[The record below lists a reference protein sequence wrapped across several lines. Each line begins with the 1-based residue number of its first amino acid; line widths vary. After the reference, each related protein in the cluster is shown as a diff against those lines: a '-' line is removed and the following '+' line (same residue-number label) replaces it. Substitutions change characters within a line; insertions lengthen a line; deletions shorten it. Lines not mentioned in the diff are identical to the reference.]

1 MIVPDIRDEPLQENT
16 MTTKTQKIVFV
27 SLFVIWM
34 TSGCSSIFPE
44 TSAPVVEEVAS
55 APTNGG
61 TVCLVTDTYGINDR
75 SFNATAWKGVEDAE
89 SALSIGKAFLASPDD
104 TYYQVN
110 IDSFV
115 QGGCD
120 LIITVG
126 FLIGEDTAAAAI
138 KNQEQKFAIVDY
150 DFYDYSV
157 DPPSDVTYP
166 NVNEL
171 TFQTDE
177 AAFLAGYVAASVTKT
192 GIVGTFGGV
201 NIPTVTIFMD
211 GFALGVEYY
220 NQQHGTD
227 VILIGWDPYLRVG
240 QFTET
245 FDQVFKGFDK
255 AEALADEGADIIIPV
270 AGGVGLG
277 AAALARERGNILII
291 GVDSDWTIS
300 APEYSDII
308 LTSVLK
314 NIDVAVFNT
323 IKSVQDGTFQ
333 GGLFIGT
340 LENDG
345 VGMAPFRSMED
356 RVPEEIISDL
366 IQIKADIISGV
377 ISTRP

>member
-1 MIVPDIRDEPLQENT
+1 
-16 MTTKTQKIVFV
+16 MTTKIHKLVCV
-27 SLFVIWM
+27 SLFVILM
-34 TSGCSSIFPE
+34 ISGCASIFPE
-44 TSAPVVEEVAS
+44 TSAPVVEDVSS
-55 APTNGG
+55 APTSSG
-61 TVCLVTDTYGINDR
+61 TVCLVTDTQGINDR
-75 SFNATAWKGVEDAE
+75 SFNATAWKGVVDAE
-89 SALSIGKAFLASPDD
+89 SALSIGKAFLESPES

-110 IDSFV
+110 IESFL

-120 LIITVG
+120 LIVTVG
-126 FLIGEDTAAAAI
+126 YLIGEDTAIAAT

-166 NVNEL
+166 NVKEL

-227 VILIGWDPYLRVG
+227 IRLIGWDPYLRVG
-240 QFTET
+240 QFTGT
-245 FDQVFKGFDK
+245 FDEVFKGFDK

-277 AAALARERGNILII
+277 AAALARERGDILII
-291 GVDSDWTIS
+291 GVDSDWAVS
-300 APEYSDII
+300 APEYSDLI

-323 IKSVQDGTFQ
+323 ITSVQDGSFQ

-345 VGMAPFRSMED
+345 VGIAPFRSMED
-356 RVPEEIISDL
+356 RVPEEIKSDL
-366 IQIKADIISGV
+366 VQIKADIISGV
-377 ISTRP
+377 ISTQP

>member
-1 MIVPDIRDEPLQENT
+1 
-16 MTTKTQKIVFV
+16 MTTKIHKLVCV
-27 SLFVIWM
+27 SLFVILM
-34 TSGCSSIFPE
+34 ISGCASIFPE
-44 TSAPVVEEVAS
+44 TSAPVVEDVSS
-55 APTNGG
+55 APTSSG
-61 TVCLVTDTYGINDR
+61 TVCLVTDTQGINDR
-75 SFNATAWKGVEDAE
+75 SFNATAWKGVVDAE
-89 SALSIGKAFLASPDD
+89 SALSIGKAFLESPES

-110 IDSFV
+110 IESFL

-120 LIITVG
+120 LIVTVG
-126 FLIGEDTAAAAI
+126 YLIGEDTAIAAT

-166 NVNEL
+166 NVKEL

-227 VILIGWDPYLRVG
+227 IRLIGWDPYLRVG
-240 QFTET
+240 QFTGT
-245 FDQVFKGFDK
+245 FDEVFKGFDK

-277 AAALARERGNILII
+277 AAALARERGDILII
-291 GVDSDWTIS
+291 GVDSDWAVS
-300 APEYSDII
+300 APEYSDLI

-323 IKSVQDGTFQ
+323 INSVQDGTFQ

-345 VGMAPFRSMED
+345 VGIAPFRSMED
-356 RVPEEIISDL
+356 RVPEEIKSDL
-366 IQIKADIISGV
+366 VQIKADIISGA
-377 ISTRP
+377 ISTQP

>member
-1 MIVPDIRDEPLQENT
+1 
-16 MTTKTQKIVFV
+16 MTNKMQKIVCV

-44 TSAPVVEEVAS
+44 TSAPVVEEVVS
-55 APTNGG
+55 APTGGG
-61 TVCLVTDTYGINDR
+61 TVCLVTDTQGINDR
-75 SFNATAWKGVEDAE
+75 SFNATAWKGVVDAE
-89 SALSIGKAFLASPDD
+89 SALSIGKAFLESPDN

-120 LIITVG
+120 LIVTVG
-126 FLIGEDTAAAAI
+126 FLIGEDTATAAT
-138 KNQEQKFAIVDY
+138 KNPEQKFAIVDY
-150 DFYDYSV
+150 DFYDYST
-157 DPPSDVTYP
+157 DPPSDVTYA
-166 NVNEL
+166 NVKEL

-201 NIPTVTIFMD
+201 EIPTVTIFMD

-220 NQQHGTD
+220 NQQHSTD
-227 VILIGWDPYLRVG
+227 VNLIGWDPYFRVG
-240 QFTET
+240 QFTGT
-245 FDQVFKGFDK
+245 FDDVYKGFER
-255 AEALADEGADIIIPV
+255 AEDLADDGADIIMPV

-277 AAALARERGNILII
+277 AAALARDRGDILII

-300 APEYSDII
+300 ASEYSDII

-314 NIDVAVFNT
+314 NIDVAVFDT
-323 IKSVQDGTFQ
+323 INSVQDGIFE

-345 VGMAPFRSMED
+345 VGIAPFRSMED
-356 RVPEEIISDL
+356 RVPEEIKSDL
-366 IQIKADIISGV
+366 VQIKADIISGV
-377 ISTRP
+377 ISTQP